1 MMTTEQNTA
10 TTFTDSQKH
19 KAKRTAI
26 ILGIASLVWMVV
38 VTISGRIGDTGD
50 ITLGR
55 TIFDS
60 IMAVSIVSV
69 AFDLV
74 RIYMKT
80 NRKQFRQPMI
90 YLAGFHVVTLII
102 GIIGAR

>member
-1 MMTTEQNTA
+1 MTTAQA
-10 TTFTDSQKH
+10 SALTFTDSAKH
-19 KAKRTAI
+19 KAKRTAW
-26 ILGIASLVWMVV
+26 ILGVVSLVWMVV

-50 ITLGR
+50 ITLVQ

-60 IMAVSIVSV
+60 IMVVSIL
-69 AFDLV
+69 AIIFDLV

-90 YLAGFHVVTLII
+90 YLAGFHVVTLIV
-102 GIIGAR
+102 GIIGSR